1 MNQTATPKVD
11 VRVRPNVIS
20 VKSRKTTAYSDK
32 IVNIIHKM
40 VTKMVKAMI
49 KSILPLQSYRSM
61 KKNTNLQR

>member
-32 IVNIIHKM
+32 IVTALGPKIWNKLHHNIE
-40 VTKMVKAMI
+40 TENYF
-49 KSILPLQSYRSM
+49 S
-61 KKNTNLQR
+61 NLICT